1 MVSEHLSLKQAK
13 LLRQH
18 VYILKKLASSNN
30 RDMDRRK
37 ILKNAPQ
44 ELFQVLNIIFQL
56 LANGQLE
63 LSKYR
68 DRKLGKHKKLIR
80 SASGLTGSH
89 IKRKFSGR
97 SGSALAT
104 VLSTVLP
111 VIGKIIQSV
120 F

>member
-1 MVSEHLSLKQAK
+1 MVSKHLSLKQAK

-18 VYILKKLASSNN
+18 VYILKKLASSDN
-30 RDMDRRK
+30 RDRRK

-68 DRKLGKHKKLIR
+68 ERKLGKHKKLIR

-89 IKRKFSGR
+89 IKRKFSGQ
-97 SGSALAT
+97 SGSTLAT